1 MPENMTVLVGN
12 LAADVELRY
21 TPKGVPVAQMRLAV
35 NERVRTAT
43 GWENGDTSF
52 FNVLVW
58 RDLAEHVAESLH
70 KGDRTIVA
78 GRWRTRSWQTD
89 QGEQRTVT
97 ELHADEVGPSLRWVT
112 TPQLVNARERVTTG
126 GNEHHPFDPNEQPGR
141 EQERVR
147 AAGRGR
153 SI

>member
-12 LAADVELRY
+12 LAADPELRY
-21 TPKGVPVAQMRLAV
+21 TPKGVPVAQIRLAV

-78 GRWRTRSWQTD
+78 GRWRTRSYDTP
-89 QGEQRTVT
+89 QGEKRTVT

-112 TPQLVNARERVTTG
+112 TPQLVNPRQQTATAQPDG
-126 GNEHHPFDPNEQPGR
+126 SPFDRSRDEAGR
-141 EQERVR
+141 ELRP
-147 AAGRGR
+147 AGRGR
-153 SI
+153 TL